1 MLDSLSLQNNELV
14 LQHPRQVPCNVISI
28 IANSWVFNIF
38 DMFQSFA
45 LILTD
50 VQRVPSLDNGSL
62 FKLVSE
68 CF

>member
-1 MLDSLSLQNNELV
+1 MSWFSNILDKCPVTLLV
-14 LQHPRQVPCNVISI
+14 LLH
-28 IANSWVFNIF
+28 SWVFNIF